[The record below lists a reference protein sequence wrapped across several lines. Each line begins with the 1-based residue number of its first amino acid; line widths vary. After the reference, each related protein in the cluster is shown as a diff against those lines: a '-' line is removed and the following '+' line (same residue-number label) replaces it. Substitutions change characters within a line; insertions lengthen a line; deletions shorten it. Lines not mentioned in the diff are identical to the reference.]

1 MIALPVAVFLIG
13 CALIVIAG
21 FTAVAGLATI
31 ALGEEVPGW
40 APIAGIITG
49 LLGGIAVLASHLM
62 ATA

>member
-40 APIAGIITG
+40 APIAGIIP
-49 LLGGIAVLASHLM
+49 AHLDV
-62 ATA
+62 